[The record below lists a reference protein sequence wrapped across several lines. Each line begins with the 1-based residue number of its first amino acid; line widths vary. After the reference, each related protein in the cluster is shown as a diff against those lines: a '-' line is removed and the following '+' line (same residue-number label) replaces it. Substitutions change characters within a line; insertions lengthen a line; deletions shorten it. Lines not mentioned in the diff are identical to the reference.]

1 MRARSCMM
9 GFGQT
14 VGRAVAIAALDNVS
28 RKKVDIKEVQRWLL
42 AEGMYLGEEG
52 RLSELGLR

>member
-1 MRARSCMM
+1 MM